1 MHARDA
7 PPSTHLEAAQERTAP
22 ADPFP
27 NIRGWPIEILIR
39 EDLKFSLKPTAAE
52 TFGELGFAARLV
64 ADDELDVSR
73 ERIVF
78 ISGSPLWHERALD
91 RIRALPRHE
100 RPFVVVWYSE
110 PLPFP
115 RAAGLKLAP
124 LTFREIAKIVLRDRR
139 VSDPHSNA
147 RNLRRLHREGIIDL
161 LTVAAK
167 SYQAFL
173 AQEGI
178 DSELIPVGYHSIH
191 GDRMDLER
199 DIDVL
204 FLGDLRVGRRKRIL
218 RRLRHDGLPVEAAGS
233 YSDPRY
239 WGEGR
244 TQLLNRTK
252 VLLNLPRHPGLLAD
266 LRLILGM
273 ATGALVI
280 SEPVYLPEPFVPGEH
295 YVEAEL
301 TDMAETARR
310 YLADEEERLRI
321 TETAYRFVTE
331 ELTLKRSFGDLL
343 ALAAR
348 RVAERGR

>member
-1 MHARDA
+1 MRPEQGRATELR
-7 PPSTHLEAAQERTAP
+7 P
-22 ADPFP
+22 DPVRS
-27 NIRGWPIEILIR
+27 ILGWPIEILVR
-39 EDLKFSLKPTAAE
+39 EDLKFSQKPIAVEIFA
-52 TFGELGFAARLV
+52 ELGFNARLV
-64 ADDELDVSR
+64 ADDEFELSP

-78 ISGSPLWHERALD
+78 ISGSPIWHERALD
-91 RIRALPRHE
+91 RVRTIPHGA
-100 RPFVVVWYSE
+100 RPLIVVWYSE

-115 RAAGLKLAP
+115 RAAGLRLAP
-124 LTFREIAKIVLRDRR
+124 PTARELAKIVLRDRR

-147 RNLRRLHREGIIDL
+147 RHLRRLAAEGVVDL
-161 LTVAAK
+161 LAVAAG

-178 DSELIPVGYHSIH
+178 ASELIPVGYHPTH
-191 GDRMDLER
+191 GDRLDLER

-218 RRLRHDGLPVEAAGS
+218 RRLRREALPVHAVGS

-252 VLLNLPRHPGLLAD
+252 ILLNLPRHAGLLAD

-280 SEPVYLPEPFVPGEH
+280 SEPVYLPAPYVPGRH
-295 YVEAEL
+295 YVEAEISE
-301 TDMAETARR
+301 MAETVRG
-310 YLADEEERLRI
+310 YLADDEARLRI
-321 TETAYRFVTE
+321 TDAAYAFVTE
-331 ELTLKRSFGDLL
+331 ELTLRRSFADLL
-343 ALAAR
+343 ELVAR
-348 RVAERGR
+348 RVDAERR